1 MKDQKE
7 ILVITAVVNKAH
19 VDELPTYLE
28 QVQLIFGKNSA
39 KPIGRYKTVQNVVG
53 TDSPEIISIF
63 EFDNSDAI
71 NTMLQSEEF
80 TGLAELRARV
90 FSKLNMVLCT
100 S

>member
-7 ILVITAVVNKAH
+7 IVVITAVVNKAH

-28 QVQLIFGKNSA
+28 QVQLIFGKNGA

-71 NTMLQSEEF
+71 NTMVQSEEF

-90 FSKLNMVLCT
+90 FSKLNMVLC
-100 S
+100 SS